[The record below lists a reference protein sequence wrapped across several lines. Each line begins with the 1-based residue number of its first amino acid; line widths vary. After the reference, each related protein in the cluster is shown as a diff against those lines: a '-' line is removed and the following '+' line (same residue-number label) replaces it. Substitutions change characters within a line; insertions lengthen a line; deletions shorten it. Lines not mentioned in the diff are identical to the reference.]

1 MPLACMR
8 WMRRALLFPE
18 SKDEEHQATGVEIV
32 DYIVS
37 GREDGLLE
45 EGHPF
50 ETWHGVRRTGT
61 EGETC
66 SQSVVGTVHRL
77 ILPFYIESKET
88 GRHKGTPT

>member
-18 SKDEEHQATGVEIV
+18 SKDEEHQATRVEIV

-37 GREDGLLE
+37 GREDGLF
-45 EGHPF
+45 EGGNRH
-50 ETWHGVRRTGT
+50 ETWHGVRRRGT
-61 EGETC
+61 EEATC
-66 SQSVVGTVHRL
+66 SQSVVGTVPRL
-77 ILPFYIESKET
+77 LLLFYIELKET